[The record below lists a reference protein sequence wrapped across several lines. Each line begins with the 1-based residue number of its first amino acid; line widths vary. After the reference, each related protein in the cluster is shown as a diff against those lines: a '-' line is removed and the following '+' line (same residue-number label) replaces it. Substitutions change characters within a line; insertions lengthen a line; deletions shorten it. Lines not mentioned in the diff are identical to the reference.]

1 MTRHVVSSKSRAS
14 APKENVLLSRED
26 LVVGS
31 AAVLISYVLYQI
43 TLLLCNFFRAAH
55 LPYHVKAAGN
65 SDKDHTVAICGAC
78 YTRYMSKQVTIYSA
92 DWCAYCHAAKD
103 YLHKKGIEFT
113 EKDVESDPAIAQ
125 EAVAK
130 SNQMGIPVLDI
141 DGTIIVGF
149 DRPKIDAALGL

>member
-1 MTRHVVSSKSRAS
+1 MTRHVVSRRSRVS

-43 TLLLCNFFRAAH
+43 TLLHCNDF
-55 LPYHVKAAGN
+55 
-65 SDKDHTVAICGAC
+65 SDCVSTVAHGLDMVRDMDHIWPTKYPC
-78 YTRYMSKQVTIYSA
+78 YTEYMSKNVTIYSA

-103 YLHKKGIEFT
+103 YLNKKGIGFT
-113 EKDVESDPAIAQ
+113 EKDVESDVAFAQ
-125 EAVAK
+125 EAVEK

-141 DGTIIVGF
+141 EGTIIVGF